1 MPVIQT
7 QDSEAPPW
15 TIISS
20 LTNST
25 GRLICI
31 HLFTSTVSPVKFTV
45 QFSWSTEGQFKK
57 NFRYTELHFKISP
70 GNPVAFR
77 HEFNLILTCSIH
89 CVNMALVKRIECV
102 QLHGSQ
108 SPIKLLRVS
117 HCVTKSLISL
127 TWFNLSI

>member
-7 QDSEAPPW
+7 QDSEAPLW

-20 LTNST
+20 LTNSA

-31 HLFTSTVSPVKFTV
+31 HLFTLTVSPVKFTV
-45 QFSWSTEGQFKK
+45 QFSWSTEGQLKK

-70 GNPVAFR
+70 GNPVVFG

-89 CVNMALVKRIECV
+89 CVNMALEKRIEC
-102 QLHGSQ
+102 
-108 SPIKLLRVS
+108 I
-117 HCVTKSLISL
+117 
-127 TWFNLSI
+127 